1 MDQSS
6 RALRSASRFALL
18 AATAVLAASA
28 LYVRRQVRRVEKDN
42 PPHGHVIEVDGVR
55 LRYVDRGNGDVVVLL
70 HGNGTMALDFE
81 LAGLVDEAAVDHRV
95 IAFDRPGFGYSTRPR
110 DRRWT
115 PEAQAELLA
124 RALRQLGVSR
134 ATVLGHSW
142 GTLVAIAL
150 GLQSPE
156 LVQRLVLVSGYYY
169 PTPRL
174 DALLSSLPAIPF
186 VGTLFRHTV
195 TPIYARLVW
204 PLLMRK
210 MFGPAEVPSSFRGF
224 PKWLA
229 LRPEQLRA
237 SAAEGAGMVPAA
249 LRLQSRY
256 KALLMPVTIIVG
268 NKDRLASPSMQ
279 SERLHRELP
288 ASTLTVVRGEGH
300 MLQHLVPAEL
310 MRALLDVPETPSVR
324 EAALLHAPIT

>member
-1 MDQSS
+1 MDFSYSAGRS
-6 RALRSASRFALL
+6 RAGIALLAGTALL
-18 AATAVLAASA
+18 AATAV
-28 LYVRRQVRRVEKDN
+28 YVRTKVKRVEREH
-42 PPHGHVIEVDGVR
+42 PPHGRVIEVDGVR
-55 LRYVDRGNGDVVVLL
+55 LRYVDRGEGDVLVLL

-81 LAGLVDEAAVDHRV
+81 LAGIVDDAAVNHRV

-124 RALRQLGVSR
+124 RALSELGVRR

-156 LVQRLVLVSGYYY
+156 LVQHLVLVSGYYY

-174 DALLSSLPAIPF
+174 DALLSSPPAIPF
-186 VGTLFRHTV
+186 IGTLLRYTV
-195 TPIYARLVW
+195 APIYASLVW
-204 PLLMRK
+204 PLLMRQ
-210 MFGPAEVPSSFRGF
+210 MFGPAEVPPSFRAF

-256 KALLMPVTIIVG
+256 KALQMPVTIIVG
-268 NKDRLASPSMQ
+268 SEDRIASPRVQ

-288 ASTLTVVRGEGH
+288 SSTLTVVRGEGH

-310 MRALLDVPETPSVR
+310 LRAVLDVPKAPAPR
-324 EAALLHAPIT
+324 EAALLQAPMN

>member
-1 MDQSS
+1 MNLSF
-6 RALRSASRFALL
+6 RASPASRSGIVLL
-18 AATAVLAASA
+18 AATALLAASA
-28 LYVRRQVRRVEKDN
+28 VYVRTQVRRAEKDH
-42 PPHGHVIEVDGVR
+42 PPRGRVIEVDGVR
-55 LRYVDRGNGDVVVLL
+55 LRYVDRGEGDVVVLL

-81 LAGLVDEAAVDHRV
+81 LAGLVDDASVNHRV

-110 DRRWT
+110 GRRWT

-150 GLQSPE
+150 GLQAPD
-156 LVQRLVLVSGYYY
+156 LVQRLVLVSGYYF

-174 DALLSSLPAIPF
+174 DALLSSPPAIPLI
-186 VGTLFRHTV
+186 GTLLRYTV
-195 TPIYARLVW
+195 APLYGRLLW

-210 MFGPAEVPSSFRGF
+210 MFGPGVVPASFRAF

-237 SAAEGAGMVPAA
+237 AAAEGAGMVPAA

-256 KALLMPVTIIVG
+256 KALQMPVTIIVG
-268 NKDRLASPSMQ
+268 SEDRIASPRVQ
-279 SERLHRELP
+279 SERLHREVP
-288 ASTLTVVRGEGH
+288 GSTLTVVRGEGH

-310 MRALLDVPETPSVR
+310 LRAIQAVPV
-324 EAALLHAPIT
+324 ALPALTI